1 MNLKRRCLTALDELC
16 NGKNLEQ
23 NLYNRIDEFRE
34 ALRERTE
41 PWDATVYSQIEEFFH
56 EASEDMGDHSLWN
69 EGGQGYEAAYALR
82 HRKPTLDELQQ
93 QVIDVYDT
101 VHPKVSRAFALEAR
115 KLLAA
120 RPDLEWAKLSFNAS
134 DQEGCKLFL
143 RIELSDGDDSEEAH
157 NDIGDAD
164 KLWDVC
170 MSYLLLFELFWYA
183 NEHIRVTRDKIYV
196 KRVPL

>member
-1 MNLKRRCLTALDELC
+1 MNLKRLCFTALDELC

-23 NLYNRIDEFRE
+23 NLYNRIDEFQQ
-34 ALRERTE
+34 ALCERTE
-41 PWDATVYSQIEEFFH
+41 PWDAAVYNQIEELLR
-56 EASEDMGDHSLWN
+56 EASEDMGDHSMWN
-69 EGGQGYEAAYALR
+69 KGGQGYEAVYALR

-120 RPDLEWAKLSFNAS
+120 RPNLEWVKLSFDDS

-143 RIELSDGDDSEEAH
+143 NVELSNGDSSGAQYE
-157 NDIGDAD
+157 DIGDAD

-170 MSYLLLFELFWYA
+170 MNHLLLFELFWYA
-183 NEHIRVTRDKIYV
+183 GEHIRVTRDKIYV